1 MNTKNNKR
9 RKESVKKIEKAFF
22 DLMQYSD
29 IKDITVTDICKKAE
43 LNRSTFYANY
53 LDIIDLAEKIKDKMI
68 EDFNDLYSDEHSNN
82 YNSNDYL
89 KLFEHIKE
97 NQLFYKTYFKLGL
110 DNSFDITRYDT
121 NLSKKYYD
129 DKNIKYHM
137 EFFRAGITSII
148 KMWLNNGCDLS
159 SKELF
164 EIIKEEYQGK

>member
-97 NQLFYKTYFKLGL
+97 NKT
-110 DNSFDITRYDT
+110 
-121 NLSKKYYD
+121 
-129 DKNIKYHM
+129 
-137 EFFRAGITSII
+137 
-148 KMWLNNGCDLS
+148 
-159 SKELF
+159 
-164 EIIKEEYQGK
+164 